1 MENVWK
7 NKNDYSIIVFDSQD
21 NQICK
26 IEFCHN
32 LYKASI
38 WLNNS
43 KYRDWSYFNAYNRR
57 SKSFLKRYY
66 KGQFIPAMPR

>member
-1 MENVWK
+1 MENIWK
-7 NKNDYSIIVFDSQD
+7 NKNDYSIIVFDQQN

-26 IEFCHN
+26 IEYCDN

-43 KYRDWSYFNAYNRR
+43 KYRDWSYFNCYNRR
-57 SKSFLKRYY
+57 SQNFLKRYH
-66 KGQFIPAMPR
+66 KGQFIPAKPR